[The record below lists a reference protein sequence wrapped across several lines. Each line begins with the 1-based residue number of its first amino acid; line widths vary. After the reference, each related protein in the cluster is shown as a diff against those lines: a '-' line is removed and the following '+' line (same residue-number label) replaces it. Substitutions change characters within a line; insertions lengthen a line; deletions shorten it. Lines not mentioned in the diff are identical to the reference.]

1 MSRAAPQAD
10 PETVPELLRAAA
22 AELAAVVDAV
32 GCVISRLLGEL
43 IVEVAEHSASR
54 KSLHLGYGYLL
65 SDYPLTDEVV
75 REREPRTVSLLDPSP
90 DPQEAKLLRELGFDS
105 LLMLPLACGKDV
117 WGLVEIYGSGAS
129 FDEEAVEAAS
139 AVVARLSELLETAE
153 NARRR

>member
-22 AELAAVVDAV
+22 AEL
-32 GCVISRLLGEL
+32 GGGGRRRLCDLPPPRRAHRRGGRD
-43 IVEVAEHSASR
+43 SASR

-117 WGLVEIYGSGAS
+117 WGLVEIYRSGTS